1 VTDIEALILDFGNVI
16 TLPQDRRA
24 FNTMRD
30 LVARASGKEIDSP
43 GFRAAYEAPRL
54 EYDRGGLGPE
64 AYWAGVC
71 APFGLVPGEELVDEL
86 RRLDVDSWFRID
98 PAMLELLGRK
108 RDRIRHLALLSNINE
123 DGVEALRARAEWI
136 DMFDLLVLSCEHAV
150 VKPGKEIFGICL
162 EGLGVEPGRALFV
175 DDLEVN
181 VAGARAAGLHAHR
194 YDGVQDLEALLG
206 GSYRLRR

>member
-1 VTDIEALILDFGNVI
+1 MTDIEALILDFGNVM

-24 FNTMRD
+24 FNAMRD
-30 LVARASGKEIDSP
+30 LVAKASGRSVDQA
-43 GFRAAYEAPRL
+43 GFRQAYEAPRL
-54 EYDRGGLGPE
+54 EYDRGGLEPE
-64 AYWAGVC
+64 AYWEAVC
-71 APFGLVPGEELVDEL
+71 SSFGHSPDKAVVSEL
-86 RRLDVDSWFRID
+86 RRLDVESWFRID
-98 PAMLELLGRK
+98 SAMLELLARK
-108 RDRIRHLALLSNINE
+108 REGIGYLALLSNMNA
-123 DGVEALRARAEWI
+123 DGVEALRARADWI
-136 DMFDLLVLSCEHAV
+136 DLFDILVLSCEHQV

-162 EGLGVEPGRALFV
+162 DSLGVEAGRALFV